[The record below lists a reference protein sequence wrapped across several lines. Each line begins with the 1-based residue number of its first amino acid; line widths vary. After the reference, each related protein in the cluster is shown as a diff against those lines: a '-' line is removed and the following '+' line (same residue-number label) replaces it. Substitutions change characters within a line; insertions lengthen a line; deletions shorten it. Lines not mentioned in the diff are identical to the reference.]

1 MPSNHL
7 ILCCPVS
14 SCPQSFPASS
24 SFPTSQLFTS
34 DGESIGASASVL
46 PLPRSTDLLRVT
58 TNPECFIPSASLS
71 SENCRELASIFSSQM
86 HGCGVL
92 EVARALSA
100 PPQLSCHLPTA
111 GSGHTSLISWTMTAP
126 CQASGRTSARTVAGP
141 PRLLSAPCP
150 PTWQPRAAKLPGV
163 TRQKGPGLLMLADT
177 VLVLFLSFYCLLLG
191 QSPNI
196 CPPNIPLPKWVSPS
210 TLYVSLRYHCN
221 TLLLQKNCLKEIRL
235 SNFGWG
241 EKLDGK
247 INI

>member
-92 EVARALSA
+92 EVARALSSSTSVE
-100 PPQLSCHLPTA
+100 LSSPHCWLWSHLPDFLDHDCPVSGFWKDLSPHSSRSTSLALRPRPTHLAAQSCQTSWCDPAERPWTPYAGRHSA
-111 GSGHTSLISWTMTAP
+111 GSVS
-126 CQASGRTSARTVAGP
+126 
-141 PRLLSAPCP
+141 
-150 PTWQPRAAKLPGV
+150 
-163 TRQKGPGLLMLADT
+163 
-177 VLVLFLSFYCLLLG
+177 LLLL
-191 QSPNI
+191 
-196 CPPNIPLPKWVSPS
+196 PPSRPVPK
-210 TLYVSLRYHCN
+210 H
-221 TLLLQKNCLKEIRL
+221 L
-235 SNFGWG
+235 SSKHPFA
-241 EKLDGK
+241 
-247 INI
+247 